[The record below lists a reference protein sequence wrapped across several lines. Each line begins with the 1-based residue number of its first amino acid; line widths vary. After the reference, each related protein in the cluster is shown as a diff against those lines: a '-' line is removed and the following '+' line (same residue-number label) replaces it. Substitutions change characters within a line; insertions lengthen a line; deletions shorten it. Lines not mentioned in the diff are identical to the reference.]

1 MLLKGCLF
9 RRVMVQASNSSLS
22 ILVATAVAA
31 LVAGFFDQEA
41 VGHSAAADFRRHVV
55 ATGGHVVAVDDAV
68 GTFAHGLRDAASDG
82 TSNGL
87 AGRLHGGKL
96 SRLARFPPAAGAGDD
111 AAELGHS
118 WCSQCGETDD
128 GQLHVDWWC

>member
-1 MLLKGCLF
+1 M
-9 RRVMVQASNSSLS
+9 S

-41 VGHSAAADFRRHVV
+41 VGYSAAADFRRHVV

-68 GTFAHGLRDAASDG
+68 GTFAHGLRDATSDS
-82 TSNGL
+82 TSNSL

-96 SRLARFPPAAGAGDD
+96 SRFTSFPTAASAGDNT
-111 AAELGHS
+111 AEFGQG
-118 WCSQCGETDD
+118 WCSQGGETDD
-128 GQLHVDWWC
+128 GELHVDWWC